1 MRLPHAAFLVA
12 GTLVLAP
19 SAHAATN
26 PHLSGAQLKRSFDS
40 LGGLVSS
47 LPRSTATDRLRGLMT
62 DVRRSIQAGR
72 PCEAS
77 AGLRSLRV
85 RAGRQGS
92 LPLQARGDIAAA
104 SLNSEVVLLSRAG
117 ATACGGPE
125 VRSAPRLATRVLA
138 SSPAELKVRVAFP
151 TPQFIGRQGG
161 ARAFAQ
167 LAMRGMGGGAIGKP
181 EIPLTRRAFAIPE
194 GAKVSFATSRRHTMT
209 LRGVDLLPLQPGSD
223 AADPPITTFP
233 GAHSPLFAT
242 PAFARDA
249 ATYASRS
256 PYPARTFVPRPGGD
270 WRGFRLA
277 TFDVAA
283 GQYAPAARVLKVAT
297 AVDVTI
303 RFAGGTAKFNSK
315 QVITKT
321 NRHML
326 NVFKASVVNAGTALA
341 VANLK
346 DLVLRP
352 CGEEVMIITEP
363 HLRAAADRLAANKR
377 ARGLSTTVFEVGA
390 GAGQVGTT
398 APAIYDFIRARRQAD
413 CGTTASFLILFGKGV
428 PTFARPNERD
438 PTNTEK
444 LVVGDFDYV
453 VASPSFLLPVMH
465 VGRIP
470 ATTVDEG
477 NAAVDK
483 IEGWESTAPA
493 DAGFY
498 KRTAVAGFFQIDA
511 ATSKERE
518 SRDFIQQ
525 IERVRDGIVAGGS
538 SADRFYVK
546 DTGATPKYFAD
557 GTLMPSAVRNHSW
570 ASTNTQIVNAIND
583 GRSLLVHND
592 HGYTGGWGDPSLST
606 ADIPQMTNGN
616 ELPLMFSVNCS
627 SGHFDD
633 PGFKSFAEQMFLR
646 PGGGAI
652 GVVAGS
658 RMTNTWANGFV
669 ALGLTDAVYPQT
681 LPDFGGSAPITGLG
695 EILTMGKIALWLTFP
710 TDYQGD
716 NGVTGDDF
724 VRDHWRL
731 YNLFGDPTVHIRT
744 GP

>member
-1 MRLPHAAFLVA
+1 
-12 GTLVLAP
+12 
-19 SAHAATN
+19 
-26 PHLSGAQLKRSFDS
+26 
-40 LGGLVSS
+40 
-47 LPRSTATDRLRGLMT
+47 MT

-85 RAGRQGS
+85 QAGRQNS

-104 SLNSEVVLLSRAG
+104 SLNSEVVLLARAG

-125 VRSAPRLATRVLA
+125 VRSAPRLATRILA
-138 SSPAELKVRVAFP
+138 SSPSELE
-151 TPQFIGRQGG
+151 G
-161 ARAFAQ
+161 ARGVPDAAVHRPPGWRRAFAQ
-167 LAMRGMGGGAIGKP
+167 LAMRGMGGGTIGKP
-181 EIPLTRRAFAIPE
+181 EVPLTRRAFAIPE
-194 GAKVSFATSRRHTMT
+194 GAKVSFRDLAAAHDDAARR
-209 LRGVDLLPLQPGSD
+209 RRLPLQPGSD

-249 ATYASRS
+249 ATYASRR

-283 GQYAPAARVLKVAT
+283 GQYAPASRVLKVAT

-303 RFAGGTAKFNSK
+303 RFTGGTAKFNSK
-315 QVITKT
+315 QVMTKT

-341 VANLK
+341 VSNLK

-398 APAIYDFIRARRQAD
+398 APVIYDFIRARRQAD
-413 CGTTASFLILFGKGV
+413 CATTASFLILFGKGV

-511 ATSKERE
+511 ASSKERE

-583 GRSLLVHND
+583 GRSLIVHND
-592 HGYTGGWGDPSLST
+592 HGYTGGWGDPSRAPPT
-606 ADIPQMTNGN
+606 
-616 ELPLMFSVNCS
+616 
-627 SGHFDD
+627 
-633 PGFKSFAEQMFLR
+633 
-646 PGGGAI
+646 
-652 GVVAGS
+652 S
-658 RMTNTWANGFV
+658 R
-669 ALGLTDAVYPQT
+669 
-681 LPDFGGSAPITGLG
+681 
-695 EILTMGKIALWLTFP
+695 
-710 TDYQGD
+710 
-716 NGVTGDDF
+716 
-724 VRDHWRL
+724 R
-731 YNLFGDPTVHIRT
+731 
-744 GP
+744 